1 MKPLSII
8 VADDVPQIQD
18 IVTQWLK
25 PRGHKVVCASTG
37 DETIK
42 LLRNGH
48 FDLVILDILMPEGD
62 GLNVLN
68 ELKEKGRSE
77 RVLIISG
84 GGRYM
89 QAEYC
94 AKLASGFGAHVA
106 LLKPFD
112 ERQLMDGIERALRT
126 EDLSAAKQSSRGGSI
141 LHYTQ

>member
-8 VADDVPQIQD
+8 VADDVPQIQAL
-18 IVTQWLK
+18 VAQWLE

-84 GGRYM
+84 GGKYM
-89 QAEYC
+89 QAADC
-94 AKLASGFGAHVA
+94 VKLASGLGSHAA

-112 ERQLMDGIERALRT
+112 ERQLLDGIERALRT
-126 EDLSAAKQSSRGGSI
+126 KDPAAA
-141 LHYTQ
+141 